1 VWGRSE
7 APALCCVVSF
17 ASHNRSTPLTELAD
31 DRKKRAERQA
41 CGCHAAMHTYTHSLC
56 WLAVADPLP
65 HPAEALSRGGC
76 PHRHD
81 CRNKPRKNSN
91 RPPFSASVVVLELIR
106 VNFEASLVCHTRSI
120 ISTLCSHTVEPAL
133 NRTVPQAR
141 PTALH
146 QHPQP
151 LVHMKKS
158 KTGSQPAVSSPHDD
172 TLAPTAATTTTTC
185 VNRAIGPVLAREL
198 GGSIELAMAVLDA
211 CDKTTDPRSKLKTLL
226 CVQQPQPHLHATCD

>member
-1 VWGRSE
+1 
-7 APALCCVVSF
+7 
-17 ASHNRSTPLTELAD
+17 
-31 DRKKRAERQA
+31 
-41 CGCHAAMHTYTHSLC
+41 M
-56 WLAVADPLP
+56 
-65 HPAEALSRGGC
+65 
-76 PHRHD
+76 
-81 CRNKPRKNSN
+81 
-91 RPPFSASVVVLELIR
+91 